1 MNTIAVGTRIGGGR
15 ALYTI
20 KQVRALYL
28 HGEKA
33 LCDWMAREGLLHLDE
48 YRMDGQKVSN
58 IVTGT
63 IR

>member
-1 MNTIAVGTRIGGGR
+1 MNTIAVGTRIVGGQ

-20 KQVRALYL
+20 KSVRALYL
-28 HGEKA
+28 RGEKA
-33 LCDWMAREGLLHLDE
+33 LCDWMAQEGLLHLDE
-48 YRMDGQKVSN
+48 YRMDGRKVAN